1 MIFLH
6 RSQPPFLK
14 ALRSFPYSPKLIH
27 LPNSERP
34 SRSRS
39 SRRRDVAEQFLLF
52 ISREFTWDGS
62 QGAFSSLLPS
72 TISLFFLSL
81 QWLWNL
87 YILLPRESRTPCL
100 PSCREEQAAPLISVN
115 QGKKSLTEWSG
126 GGGWG
131 GRSYRC
137 KQGPE
142 PRFEQ

>member
-14 ALRSFPYSPKLIH
+14 SLRSFLFSPKLIH
-27 LPNSERP
+27 SPNSEPPR
-34 SRSRS
+34 RRS

-52 ISREFTWDGS
+52 ISREFTWAGR

-100 PSCREEQAAPLISVN
+100 PPCREEQAAPLLSVN
-115 QGKKSLTEWSG
+115 QGEKSLIEWSG
-126 GGGWG
+126 RGEE
-131 GRSYRC
+131 RSYRC